1 MTMSPS
7 LPTPEVPAGVAER
20 RRFPRYRYSAP
31 INVRPANVSERRGMS
46 VEISE
51 CGASI
56 VVGASLNVGDTVQ
69 LEPIGGGVAQAVV
82 RRSRGRLY
90 GFEFLALSAEQA
102 AKIREICRM
111 LPRYHSKT
119 LDLWEQ

>member
-1 MTMSPS
+1 MTTSPS
-7 LPTPEVPAGVAER
+7 LLAPEVPADVAER

-31 INVRPANVSERRGMS
+31 ITVRPAHIDEHRGMS

-56 VVGASLNVGDTVQ
+56 VVGAPLNVGDTVQ
-69 LEPIGGGVAQAVV
+69 LEPIGGGAAHAVV
-82 RRSRGRLY
+82 RRCRGKLY
-90 GFEFLALSAEQA
+90 GFEFLSLSAEQA

-111 LPRYHSKT
+111 LPLYRSKT
-119 LDLWEQ
+119 LDLWER